1 MYIQNQET
9 INTKRLMT
17 KINTGSED
25 RRRIVQD
32 DIRLCREL
40 RKMNREAPSIQRSR
54 NKKRI
59 NKYNKLFFKK
69 IEELTRLRSKQATVK
84 DKEINNIIQEWKKSN
99 YIF

>member
-17 KINTGSED
+17 KINTESEE

-40 RKMNREAPSIQRSR
+40 RKMNQEALSIQRSK

-59 NKYNKLFFKK
+59 ARYNKLFFKK
-69 IEELTRLRSKQATVK
+69 IEELTRLRSNQATVK
-84 DKEINNIIQEWKKSN
+84 DKEINNLIKEWKKNSF
-99 YIF
+99 IS